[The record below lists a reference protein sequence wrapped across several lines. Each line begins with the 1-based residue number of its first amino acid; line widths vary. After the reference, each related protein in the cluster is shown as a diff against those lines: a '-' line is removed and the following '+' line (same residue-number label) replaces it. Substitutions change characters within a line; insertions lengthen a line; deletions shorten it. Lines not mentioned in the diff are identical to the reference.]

1 MGMTDAPWGDLIERL
16 GVAAFLVVGLFYLLR
31 QATEERKAIT
41 TEFLKT
47 LRETVAANAQAQTGV
62 TAAINDLA
70 LADRERKAAA
80 TAEHQ
85 QITQRLE
92 QIAEVF
98 RTEIS
103 ERRRAPA

>member
-1 MGMTDAPWGDLIERL
+1 MIESPLGSDLIERL

-41 TEFLKT
+41 TQFLET
-47 LRETVAANAQAQTGV
+47 LRVTVASNAQAQQGT
-62 TAAINDLA
+62 TIALNDLA
-70 LADRERKAAA
+70 LADRERKAAT

-92 QIAEVF
+92 QIADVLRSEG
-98 RTEIS
+98 S